1 MNLEEKLMV
10 AIKEAMKSKDKVAL
24 DALRSIK
31 SAILLAKTEKAGTT
45 LDEKAE
51 IGLLQR
57 LQKQRKE
64 SASIF
69 REQGREELANEEEAQ
84 LKIIEQYLPQ
94 PLSSSELEALI
105 NEVIDQTGATGMADM
120 GKVMGVA
127 NQKVAGRAGG
137 KEVSDTVRRI
147 LSEKA

>member
-10 AIKEAMKSKDKVAL
+10 SIKEAMKSKDKVAL

-31 SAILLAKTEKAGTT
+31 SAILLAKTEKAGAT

-51 IGLLQR
+51 ISLLQR

-64 SASIF
+64 SATIF
-69 REQGREELANEEEAQ
+69 REQGRDELANEEEAQ
-84 LKIIEQYLPQ
+84 LKVIEQFLPK
-94 PLSSSELEALI
+94 PLSTEELEALI
-105 NEVIDQTGATGMADM
+105 KEVIDQTGASGIADM
-120 GKVMGVA
+120 GKVMGMA

-137 KEVSDTVRRI
+137 KEVSDMVRKM
-147 LSEKA
+147 LSA

>member
-10 AIKEAMKSKDKVAL
+10 SIKEAMKSKDKVAL

-31 SAILLAKTEKAGTT
+31 SAILLAKTEKAGAT

-51 IGLLQR
+51 ISLLQR

-64 SASIF
+64 SATIF
-69 REQGREELANEEEAQ
+69 REQGRDELANEEEAQ
-84 LKIIEQYLPQ
+84 LKVIEQFLPK
-94 PLSSSELEALI
+94 PLSAEELEALI
-105 NEVIDQTGATGMADM
+105 KEVIDQTGASGIADM
-120 GKVMGVA
+120 GKVMGMA

-137 KEVSDTVRRI
+137 KEVSDMVRKM
-147 LSEKA
+147 LSA